1 MKIRIIGAGLAG
13 SEAAYQCLKAGLDTE
28 LIEMRPIKL
37 TPAHTGAGFAEL
49 VCSNSL
55 RSNDV
60 YNAVGLLK
68 EELRLGDSL
77 IMQAAD
83 AHALP
88 AGSAL
93 AVDRHL
99 FSHYIEDKLKSFKN
113 LTVINQEVTE
123 LDDDVL
129 TILATGPLTSDVL
142 SAYLLNKLNDTG
154 LHFYDAIAPVINYDS
169 IDLSKT
175 YRKSRYDKGDADYI
189 NCPMTKD
196 EFMTF
201 YHELIKAK
209 TVELRDFED
218 EKVFEGCMP
227 IEVMAKRG
235 IKTLTFGPMKPV
247 GLEHEGKRPFAVVQL
262 RQDNAAG
269 SLYNLVGFQT
279 HLTWGEQKRILKLIP
294 GLENVEIERY
304 GVMHRNTYINS
315 PQILNRHFQVKKQPY
330 LFIAG
335 QLSGVEGYV
344 ESAASGFVAARA
356 VIEMLKKNQIDGLPI
371 NTMMGSMGQY
381 VSSASS
387 KHFQPMN
394 ANFGILNSS
403 TKDKKERV
411 HEALDSFK
419 DYEETFRR
427 LFD

>member
-129 TILATGPLTSDVL
+129 TILATGPLTSDAL

-315 PQILNRHFQVKKQPY
+315 PQFLNRHFQVKKQPY